1 MSYERD
7 LAFNLRQRGLPE
19 AQVDE
24 VIDEV
29 RAHTATTGASAE
41 AEFGTAEQYAASF
54 PAVKRR
60 SRGHRVVAVAVL
72 LAITYVLAG
81 LALKPLIGF
90 DIKVLTGPVTLWPG
104 LVIVVAGLL
113 GGFLTDYLRPTPRTT
128 GR

>member
-19 AQVDE
+19 SQLAE

-29 RAHTATTGASAE
+29 RAHTATTGACAE

-60 SRGHRVVAVAVL
+60 SRGQRVVAVAVL
-72 LAITYVLAG
+72 LAIAYVVT
-81 LALKPLIGF
+81 ALVLTPLIGF
-90 DIKVLTGPVTLWPG
+90 DIKVLTGPLMLWPAG
-104 LVIVVAGLL
+104 LLVGAGLL

>member
-1 MSYERD
+1 MSYEHD

-19 AQVDE
+19 SQVAE

-41 AEFGTAEQYAASF
+41 AEFGTAEQYAARF

-60 SRGHRVVAVAVL
+60 SRGHRVVTIAVL
-72 LAITYVLAG
+72 LAIAYALAS

-90 DIKVLTGPVTLWPG
+90 DIKALTGPVTLWPA
-104 LVIVVAGLL
+104 LVIVGAGLL

>member
-1 MSYERD
+1 MSYEHD

-19 AQVDE
+19 SQLAE

-72 LAITYVLAG
+72 LAIAYALASLVLKA
-81 LALKPLIGF
+81 LIGF
-90 DIKVLTGPVTLWPG
+90 DIKFLTGPVTLWPA
-104 LVIVVAGLL
+104 LVIVGAGLL
-113 GGFLTDYLRPTPRTT
+113 GGFLIDYLRPTPRTT

>member
-19 AQVDE
+19 SQVAE
-24 VIDEV
+24 VIEEV

-41 AEFGTAEQYAASF
+41 TEFGTAEQYAASF
-54 PAVKRR
+54 PIVKRH

-72 LAITYVLAG
+72 LAIAYVVAALV
-81 LALKPLIGF
+81 LKPLIGF
-90 DIKVLTGPVTLWPG
+90 DVKDITGPLMLWPA
-104 LVIVVAGLL
+104 LVIVGAGLL
-113 GGFLTDYLRPTPRTT
+113 GGFLIDYLRPTPRTP

>member
-19 AQVDE
+19 SQVAE

-29 RAHTATTGASAE
+29 RAHTATTGTPAE
-41 AEFGTAEQYAASF
+41 AEFGTAEDYAASF

-60 SRGHRVVAVAVL
+60 SRGHRVVTVAVL
-72 LAITYVLAG
+72 LSITYVLAG

-90 DIKVLTGPVTLWPG
+90 DIKALTGPMMLWPG
-104 LVIVVAGLL
+104 LVIGAVGLL
-113 GGFLTDYLRPTPRTT
+113 GGFLTDYLRPAPQATR
-128 GR
+128 R